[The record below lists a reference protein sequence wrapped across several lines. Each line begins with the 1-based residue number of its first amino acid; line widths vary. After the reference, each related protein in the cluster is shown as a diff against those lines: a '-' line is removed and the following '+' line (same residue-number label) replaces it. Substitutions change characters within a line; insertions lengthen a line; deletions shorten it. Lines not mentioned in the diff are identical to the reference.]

1 MWLCEMRSARIPI
14 LGNPY
19 RLEDYPTRTGKKNPE
34 PVVWWSR
41 NRKWSDV
48 FCENRTEEKPDRW
61 NKVQLNLHLQ
71 FLFFFI
77 SSLNR
82 NIQSNLKNKLVSFKS
97 RFPMTKKVVCTQ
109 NVHTFTNI
117 VHCSKLIHKRKTGFF
132 ENRFLNN
139 VSLCH
144 L

>member
-1 MWLCEMRSARIPI
+1 MHVYSSDALETGYDVKSSISPFGDRRYEIRY
-14 LGNPY
+14 LR
-19 RLEDYPTRTGKKNPE
+19 RLRFLSPAPMNLQSPNSIQLHLRTYI
-34 PVVWWSR
+34 
-41 NRKWSDV
+41 
-48 FCENRTEEKPDRW
+48 
-61 NKVQLNLHLQ
+61 QLNLHLQ

-82 NIQSNLKNKLVSFKS
+82 NIQSNLKNKHVSFKS